1 MTPSET
7 IKNILQAAVE
17 STGATFFYGTGNEAW
32 LNKLDNNIQLNDTGY
47 VLCEPKG
54 VDELGDFSLWESHQ
68 FDLTFEKQDKMGSA
82 RLEENNEE
90 TLDAMFTIQT
100 DMYNLAVD
108 VFNYVFENNP
118 EIQLKK
124 KNYKYVNH
132 IDNVTTGL
140 VYTIEIIAAKEC

>member
-7 IKNILQAAVE
+7 IKDILQAAVE

-32 LNKLDNNIQLNDTGY
+32 LNKLSNDTDLSDTGY
-47 VLCEPKG
+47 VLCEPMA
-54 VDELGDFSLWESHQ
+54 VDELGDLSMWESHQ
-68 FDLTFEKQDKMGSA
+68 FDLTFEKQDKMGSS
-82 RLEENNEE
+82 RLEENNEDAA
-90 TLDAMFTIQT
+90 DAMFTLQT

-108 VFNYVFENNP
+108 VFAYVRDTYSEV
-118 EIQLKK
+118 QMKK

-140 VYTIEIIAAKEC
+140 VYTVEIIIAKEC